1 MCLTKARVHF
11 QHSAELLNRLV
22 KVDANYSLQLYP
34 DEGHILRDPRSI
46 QHFKRTV
53 VTYFQNCLKHSLF
66 QDPVEDDDEEDDDW
80 ARCSLPTSWMTLPG
94 LYAIL
99 CITLGWS
106 TRHKSTGAGTKHIRS
121 PHATSGKF
129 GVWLK
134 IAAHNYF
141 PLYIQKSVC
150 LQNTVETKW
159 TRRLLILLKVYS
171 FKHACLNGCMI
182 SISLH
187 FLNFPGFNV
196 THQN

>member
-1 MCLTKARVHF
+1 MCLAKARVHF

-66 QDPVEDDDEEDDDW
+66 QDPTEDDDEEDDDW
-80 ARCSLPTSWMTLPG
+80 ARSSLPTSWMTLPG

-106 TRHKSTGAGTKHIRS
+106 TRHKSTGAGTKHIMQL
-121 PHATSGKF
+121 PGNLVYDWKLLHTIIF
-129 GVWLK
+129 HC
-134 IAAHNYF
+134 IF
-141 PLYIQKSVC
+141 KS
-150 LQNTVETKW
+150 LFTK
-159 TRRLLILLKVYS
+159 YS
-171 FKHACLNGCMI
+171 QDA
-182 SISLH
+182 
-187 FLNFPGFNV
+187 V
-196 THQN
+196 D